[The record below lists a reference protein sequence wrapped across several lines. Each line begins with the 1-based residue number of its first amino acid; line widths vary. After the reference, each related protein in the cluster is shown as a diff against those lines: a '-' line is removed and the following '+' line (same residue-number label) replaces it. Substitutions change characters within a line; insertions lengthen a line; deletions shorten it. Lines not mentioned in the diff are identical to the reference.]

1 MRADHKLRDL
11 VYVHSIVDVHRILT
25 LAYLA
30 SRAAD
35 APLAMHLLHLVE
47 LVVAARWATLVSV
60 AGAHVELVAEEAFG
74 VGRVSGG
81 TGGGGGSRGATE
93 AAMGV
98 RP

>member
-1 MRADHKLRDL
+1 M
-11 VYVHSIVDVHRILT
+11 
-25 LAYLA
+25 
-30 SRAAD
+30 
-35 APLAMHLLHLVE
+35 HLVE